1 MADTGADCL
10 HKLLHQGLDADN
22 SVAHI
27 AASISRGRGLLG
39 EFLADAFRA
48 ATTAPDAYGVTVGR
62 EGAPDLSPL
71 ALPATAGAL
80 ADLPAPGLGIGAVR
94 RASGMGWGHDI
105 GAVLALWLPDS
116 AEGGVGGKHVHG
128 RPQLVFQQVCVV

>member
-1 MADTGADCL
+1 M
-10 HKLLHQGLDADN
+10 
-22 SVAHI
+22 
-27 AASISRGRGLLG
+27 GRK
-39 EFLADAFRA
+39 
-48 ATTAPDAYGVTVGR
+48 
-62 EGAPDLSPL
+62 GAPDLSSL

-128 RPQLVFQQVCVV
+128 RPQLLASNKCVRCKRWTDDLEQRVYEPPRRSDGERTEFWGQFWGPDVLTIEE